1 MYRCSTPLQN
11 PIRFRDRLPRIFK
24 VFEHLIAYHEIET
37 IILIRQI
44 LHIHLGIIHLNK
56 LGVFHVDHGIESCDS
71 ADTQD
76 PPSHGVFKDLADLF
90 IHAISGQAIH
100 VLRAQPFVAI
110 TALTVVPPEEAARQ
124 DNQIFNPEDCAKVKD
139 GAISITTLS
148 LLIKSLKGDIYQV
161 CSRLSFRIINIQEI
175 KHNETICLHKKNKI
189 FKCITIHKSL
199 TN

>member
-11 PIRFRDRLPRIFK
+11 PIRFRNCLPRIFK

-44 LHIHLGIIHLNK
+44 LHIHLRIIHLGQLGAVLVDQWIK
-56 LGVFHVDHGIESCDS
+56 LIDS
-71 ADTQD
+71 AEAQD
-76 PPSHGVFKDLADLF
+76 PPSHGLFKDLADLF

-100 VLRAQPFVAI
+100 VLRAKPFVAI

-124 DNQIFNPEDCAKVKD
+124 DNQISSPEDCAKVRD
-139 GAISITTLS
+139 GVISITTLS

-161 CSRLSFRIINIQEI
+161 CSRLSFRIANIQEI
-175 KHNETICLHKKNKI
+175 KHNETIFLHKKNKI

-199 TN
+199 PN